1 MRRISQDKD
10 VTGDALQLHGYS
22 SPHTMPTPAVS
33 SDHQVRTIEVDG
45 QKYFVSLRV
54 RFDGVEHIG
63 RLMFTEAATEIS
75 YQDHGGVPGMSVQ
88 EAVSKA
94 KEFSEGELVQRCY
107 RALSEKRRFGKLRR
121 ATDKMIEKIRQ
132 LNRIAIG
139 LEKGIIEPESGKL
152 ELDQAQKE
160 LLDIV
165 RSLRLHA
172 GVEDE
177 TDEGPRTGGPTA
189 II

>member
-1 MRRISQDKD
+1 MSPIAIS
-10 VTGDALQLHGYS
+10 T
-22 SPHTMPTPAVS
+22 
-33 SDHQVRTIEVDG
+33 DHQLRTISIDG
-45 QKYFVSLRV
+45 QKYFVSLRI
-54 RFDGVEHIG
+54 RHDGVEHIG
-63 RLMFTEAATEIS
+63 RLIFTEASTEIS
-75 YQDHGGVPGMSVQ
+75 YHDHGGVPGVSVD

-94 KEFSEGELVQRCY
+94 KAFSEGELVQRCY

-139 LEKGIIEPESGKL
+139 LEKGIIEPETGKL
-152 ELDQAQKE
+152 ELDQAQRE

-165 RSLRLHA
+165 RSLRQHA
-172 GVEDE
+172 RVEDE
-177 TDEGPRTGGPTA
+177 DAGGPTA

>member
-1 MRRISQDKD
+1 MS
-10 VTGDALQLHGYS
+10 T
-22 SPHTMPTPAVS
+22 PTVV
-33 SDHQVRTIEVDG
+33 SDHQIRTIAVDG

-54 RFDGVEHIG
+54 RYDGVEYVG
-63 RLMFTEAATEIS
+63 RLMFTEASTEIS
-75 YQDHGGVPGMSVQ
+75 YQDHGGVPGISVQ
-88 EAVSKA
+88 EAISKA
-94 KEFSEGELVQRCY
+94 KDFSEGELVQRCY
-107 RALSEKRRFGKLRR
+107 RALSEKRRFGRLRR

-152 ELDQAQKE
+152 ELNQAQSD
-160 LLDIV
+160 LLAIV

-177 TDEGPRTGGPTA
+177 PDNGPRAGGPTA